1 MFLDWQK
8 TRIANVDININRLK
22 GTCARLCTATSPRF
36 DGLFLVVK
44 WERLLASHLQDYGRV
59 KMLIC
64 WKMMTV
70 FGAIA
75 GIHRESA
82 KNVLF

>member
-8 TRIANVDININRLK
+8 TRIANMDININRLASNVLVQ
-22 GTCARLCTATSPRF
+22 TTASPQF
-36 DGLFLVVK
+36 DDLFLVVK

-59 KMLIC
+59 EMLIC
-64 WKMMTV
+64 WKMMTA
-70 FGAIA
+70 FGVTA

-82 KNVLF
+82 KNVPL